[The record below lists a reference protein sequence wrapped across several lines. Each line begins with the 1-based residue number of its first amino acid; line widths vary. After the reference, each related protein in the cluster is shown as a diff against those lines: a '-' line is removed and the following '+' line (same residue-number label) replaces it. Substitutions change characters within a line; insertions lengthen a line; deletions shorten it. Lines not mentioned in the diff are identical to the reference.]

1 MGARYS
7 DAYADAVYL
16 LERGADPNR
25 VAADGM
31 NFSKMLIQHWEHFT
45 KDQAAPPEFARLWDW
60 AETHGI
66 VGQTATYGSMD
77 ACLFFPHYE
86 TH

>member
-7 DAYADAVYL
+7 DAYADALYL

-45 KDQAAPPEFARLWDW
+45 KDQAPISCVSSITQRQSLFNEPKC
-60 AETHGI
+60 I
-66 VGQTATYGSMD
+66 GQR
-77 ACLFFPHYE
+77 
-86 TH
+86 